1 MCQQEYSAAYAC
13 IFHDHHSLRRYIPF
27 ALNDHMIKFVFMHLE
42 TIDRIQFVRQ
52 YANAD
57 KVHKVQRQILH
68 GIIEIESAVCRNQLS
83 AFSVFDINSRNM
95 PMILINDFLSMLIP
109 FISFH
114 LSSVPLCSH
123 SVIETIYIS

>member
-1 MCQQEYSAAYAC
+1 MCQQKHSATYAR
-13 IFHDHHSLRRYIPF
+13 ISHDHHPLCRYIPF

-52 YANAD
+52 YADAD
-57 KVHKVQRQILH
+57 KVHKVQRQILIH
-68 GIIEIESAVCRNQLS
+68 
-83 AFSVFDINSRNM
+83 
-95 PMILINDFLSMLIP
+95 DFLSMLIP

-123 SVIETIYIS
+123 GIIETIYIS

>member
-1 MCQQEYSAAYAC
+1 MCQQKHSAAYAC
-13 IFHDHHSLRRYIPF
+13 ISHDHHPLRRYIPF

-68 GIIEIESAVCRNQLS
+68 GIIEVESAVCRNQLS
-83 AFSVFDINSRNM
+83 AFSVFDINSIDDQYGAKQQEHADDLD
-95 PMILINDFLSMLIP
+95 P
-109 FISFH
+109 
-114 LSSVPLCSH
+114 
-123 SVIETIYIS
+123 